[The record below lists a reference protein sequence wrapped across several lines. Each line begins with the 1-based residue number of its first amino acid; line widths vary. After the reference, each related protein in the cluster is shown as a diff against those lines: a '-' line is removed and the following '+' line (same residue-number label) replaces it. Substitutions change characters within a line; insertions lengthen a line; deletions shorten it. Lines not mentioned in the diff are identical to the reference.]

1 MRALAAICVIA
12 LMSCA
17 AAQSRPASGG
27 HAVTWHVIDPAS
39 MDTSADPCVDFY
51 AYSCG
56 GWMKSNPIP
65 PDQAAW
71 SVYSKLQE
79 QNRANVRQILEA
91 AAVATQRSATDQKI
105 GDYYATCMD
114 EKAIEAAGLE
124 PLRGDLKRIDG
135 IASMKDMA
143 DYLARFHPQD
153 LGIYF
158 GQSALFSSNAEQ
170 DAKNSTETIAAVD
183 QGGLGLPDREYYLKT
198 DARSEQMRKDYAA
211 HVQKMF
217 ELLGGTPEAAAA
229 NAQVVLRI
237 ETALAKGAMTEL
249 ARRDPAAV
257 YHRMTRAELAALAP
271 SFPWERYFAG
281 LGLSQVSSLN
291 IAAPEFFKAMDAEL
305 KSEGLPAWKTYLRWH
320 QLHAQ
325 ARWLPDAFVQ
335 EDFDFYGRKLTGA
348 RELQPRWK
356 RCVRYEDRALGEAV
370 GQAYVARYFSG
381 DAKERALKMV
391 RSVEAAMDRDIRQLP
406 WMTDAT
412 KQQAL
417 AKLKLVVNKVGYPDR
432 WRDYSALNIIRGDA
446 LGNGERSN
454 SFEFL
459 RQLAKIGKPL
469 VRGEWYLAPDAVNA
483 NYNAQMNDINFP
495 AGVLQPPLFD
505 PLADEAANYGQ
516 TGATIGHELTHGF
529 DDEGR
534 QFDGEGNL
542 RDWWTA
548 ADAKEFEQRAACI
561 AKQYSAYTAVDDVKV
576 DGELTLGENVADL
589 GGLFLAYSAWEEAVG
604 GKKLAAGVK
613 DIDGLTPAQRFF
625 VAYAQGWCSNQRPE
639 LERMRAATDPHAPE
653 RYRANGVVSNLPE
666 FQKAFSCK
674 PGAPMVHTPACRVW

>member
-1 MRALAAICVIA
+1 MRTLAAICVTA

-17 AAQSRPASGG
+17 ALAQSQPSLS
-27 HAVTWHVIDPAS
+27 WHVVDPAS
-39 MDTSADPCVDFY
+39 MDQSVDPCVDFY

-56 GWMKSNPIP
+56 GWTQSNPIP

-79 QNRANVRQILEA
+79 QNRLKVRQILEA
-91 AAVATQRSATDQKI
+91 AAIPDTKRSVIDQKI

-114 EKAIEAAGLE
+114 EKAINAAGLE
-124 PLRGDLKRIDG
+124 PLRADLKRIDN
-135 IASMKDMA
+135 IASMDDMA
-143 DYLARFHPQD
+143 DYLARLHPQD
-153 LGIYF
+153 LSIYF
-158 GQSALFSSNAEQ
+158 GQSALFSLSAEQ
-170 DAKNSTETIAAVD
+170 DAKNSSETIAVVD
-183 QGGLGLPDREYYLKT
+183 QGGLGLPDRDYYLKPGT
-198 DARSEQMRKDYAA
+198 RSEQMRKDYAA

-217 ELLGGTPEAAAA
+217 ELMGDTPEVAVT

-237 ETALAKGAMTEL
+237 ETALAKGEMTEL

-257 YHRMTRAELAALAP
+257 YHHMTRAELAALAP
-271 SFPWERYFAG
+271 SFPWGRYFAG
-281 LGLSQVSSLN
+281 LGLSQITSLN
-291 IAAPEFFKAMDAEL
+291 VAAPEFFKAMEALL
-305 KSEGLPAWKTYLRWH
+305 KSEALPAWKMYLCWH

-335 EDFDFYGRKLTGA
+335 EDFDFYSRKLTGA

-356 RCVRYEDRALGEAV
+356 RCVRFEDRALGEAI
-370 GQAYVARYFSG
+370 GESYVARYFSG
-381 DAKERALKMV
+381 DAKQRALKMV
-391 RSVEAAMDRDIRQLP
+391 LSAEAAMDRDIRQLP
-406 WMTDAT
+406 WMSDAT

-432 WRDYSALNIIRGDA
+432 WRDYSALAIVRGNA

-454 SFEFL
+454 SFEFH

-469 VRGEWYLAPDAVNA
+469 VRGEWYLTPDAVNA

-505 PLADEAANYGQ
+505 PQADAAANFGQ

-534 QFDGEGNL
+534 QFDGQGNL

-548 ADAKEFEQRAACI
+548 ADAKEFEQRADCI

-576 DGELTLGENVADL
+576 NGDLTLGENVADL
-589 GGLFLAYSAWEEAVG
+589 GGLYLAYSAWEEAVRG
-604 GKKLAAGVK
+604 ARLQP
-613 DIDGLTPAQRFF
+613 IDKLTPAQRFF

-639 LERMRAATDPHAPE
+639 IERMRAATDFHAPE
-653 RYRANGVVSNLPE
+653 RYRTNGVVSNLPE

-674 PGAPMVHTPACRVW
+674 PDAPMVHNPACRVW

>member
-1 MRALAAICVIA
+1 MRTLAAISVIA
-12 LMSCA
+12 LLSYAML
-17 AAQSRPASGG
+17 AQSQS
-27 HAVTWHVIDPAS
+27 TTSWHVIDPAS
-39 MDTSADPCVDFY
+39 MDKSVDPCVDFY

-71 SVYSKLQE
+71 SVYSRLQE

-91 AAVATQRSATDQKI
+91 AAVPGTGRSVIDQKI
-105 GDYYATCMD
+105 GDYYASCMD
-114 EKAIEAAGLE
+114 DKAIETAGLE
-124 PLRGDLKRIDG
+124 PLRADLKRIDDL
-135 IASMKDMA
+135 ASRNDLA
-143 DYLARFHPQD
+143 DHLARFHPQD
-153 LGIYF
+153 LSIYF
-158 GQSALFSSNAEQ
+158 GQSALFSLNAEQ

-183 QGGLGLPDREYYLKT
+183 QGGLGLPDRDYYLKT
-198 DARSEQMRKDYAA
+198 DERSEQMRKDYAV

-217 ELLGGTPEAAAA
+217 ELLGDTPAVAAA
-229 NAQVVLRI
+229 NAQTVLRI
-237 ETALAKGAMTEL
+237 ETALAKGSMTSV

-271 SFPWERYFAG
+271 SFPWDRYFAG
-281 LGLSQVSSLN
+281 LGLSQVASLN
-291 IAAPEFFKAMDAEL
+291 VVTPEFFKAMEALL
-305 KSEGLPAWKTYLRWH
+305 KSEELPAWKTYLRWH

-335 EDFDFYGRKLTGA
+335 EDFAFYSGKLTGA
-348 RELQPRWK
+348 RVLQPRWK
-356 RCVRYEDRALGEAV
+356 RCVRFEDRALGEAV

-381 DAKERALKMV
+381 DAKQRALKMV
-391 RSVEAAMDRDIRQLP
+391 LSIEAAMDRDIRQLP
-406 WMTDAT
+406 WMSDAT

-417 AKLKLVVNKVGYPDR
+417 AKLKAVVNKIGYPDT
-432 WRDYSALNIIRGDA
+432 WRDYSALTIVRGDA

-454 SFEFL
+454 SFEFR

-469 VRGEWYLAPDAVNA
+469 VRGEWYLTPPTVNA

-505 PLADEAANYGQ
+505 PQADAAANFGQ

-534 QFDGEGNL
+534 QFDGQGNL

-548 ADAKEFEQRAACI
+548 ADAKEFEQRTACI
-561 AKQYSAYTAVDDVKV
+561 STQYSAYTVVDDVKV
-576 DGELTLGENVADL
+576 NGNLTLGEDVADL
-589 GGLFLAYSAWEEAVG
+589 GGLLLAYSAWEEAVRG
-604 GKKLAAGVK
+604 AKLQS
-613 DIDGLTPAQRFF
+613 IDDLTPAQRFF

-639 LERMRAATDPHAPE
+639 IQRMRAATDAHSPE
-653 RYRANGVVSNLPE
+653 RYRTNGVVSNLLE
-666 FQKAFSCK
+666 FQKAFSCR
-674 PGAPMVHTPACRVW
+674 PDAPMVRTPACRVW